1 MSGVK
6 SKNTLPELK
15 VRKFLFNKGF
25 RYRLHSK
32 KLPGKPDLTLTKYKT
47 TVFINGCFWHGHG
60 CKKSKLPST
69 NVEFWNKKINGNI
82 ERDKKVYKE
91 LENLG
96 WKVLLIWEC
105 DLKNENTLKDLIK
118 KIRKT

>member
-6 SKNTLPELK
+6 SKNTLPELT
-15 VRKFLFNKGF
+15 VRQFLFNKGF

-69 NVEFWNKKINGNI
+69 NTKFWNKKINGNI

-105 DLKNENTLKDLIK
+105 DLKNETTLKDLIK
-118 KIRKT
+118 KIRNT